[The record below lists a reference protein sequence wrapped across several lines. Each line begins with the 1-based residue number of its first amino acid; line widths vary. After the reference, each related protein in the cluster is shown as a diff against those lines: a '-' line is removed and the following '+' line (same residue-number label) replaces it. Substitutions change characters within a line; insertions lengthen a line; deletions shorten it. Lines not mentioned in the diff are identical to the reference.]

1 MRIAYLYNEI
11 LPKKKAHD
19 VFIFQE
25 CAAFADLGWEV
36 TLLCGKGSLD
46 HAYLYKHYETTTPIH
61 IERLPIVRKNNFL
74 NLSWNLPFFWSCQ
87 RFIQKKKPDVV
98 FLSVRK
104 QGEYH
109 LKRKVAGVRYLYEV
123 HELAWYPGD
132 AVTTAVERERE
143 MLSRADFITVT
154 TQALRDILLS
164 APYNL
169 TVPVEVIPLAVRK
182 FPLPLRFYE
191 EHLTLMYVGQ
201 LYAGQGLPLL
211 LKALSKTEGL
221 RLQIV
226 GGKPKEI
233 ETLQQLAQSLNLEQ
247 RVDFLG
253 FCPPPA
259 LPSLVQQ
266 AHVCIAP
273 FEAIGRMPYVA
284 HTKLFEY
291 AEWQRPIIAP
301 KLPIVEEHF
310 SEGRGALLFDPDNV
324 EDLTQCLKRIQT
336 REVWEKLAKEI
347 VVHQGAFSWESRARA
362 YQEFLS

>member
-25 CAAFADLGWEV
+25 CAAFADLGWEI
-36 TLLCGKGSLD
+36 TLLCGKGSLED
-46 HAYLYKHYETTTPIH
+46 TALFKHYETTTSFH
-61 IERLPIVRKNNFL
+61 IQRLPIVRKNNFL
-74 NLSWNLPFFWSCQ
+74 NLSWNLPFFWNCQ
-87 RFIQKKKPDVV
+87 RFLQKEKPDAV

-109 LKRKVAGVRYLYEV
+109 LKRKIPGVRYLYEV

-132 AVTTAVERERE
+132 PVTAQVEKERM
-143 MLSRADFITVT
+143 MLSRADLITVT
-154 TQALRDILLS
+154 THALKEILLS

-182 FPLPLRFYE
+182 FPLPLPEYKDV
-191 EHLTLMYVGQ
+191 LTLMYVGQ

-211 LKALSKTEGL
+211 LKALAKTKGIHL
-221 RLQIV
+221 KVV
-226 GGKPKEI
+226 GGKPREI
-233 ETLQQLAQSLNLEQ
+233 DTLQQLVQSLNLEQ

-253 FCPPPA
+253 FCPPSA

-266 AHVCIAP
+266 AHACVAP
-273 FEAIGRMPYVA
+273 FEVIGRMPYVA

-310 SEGRGALLFDPDNV
+310 SEGKGALLFDPDSL
-324 EDLTQCLKRIQT
+324 EDLVKCLNLIQKREI
-336 REVWEKLAKEI
+336 WEKLTQEI
-347 VVHQGAFSWESRARA
+347 AIHQGAFTWQSRAHS
-362 YQEFLS
+362 YQHFLS